1 MNFDFNFDN
10 LKNLSLQE
18 KLYITIAIF
27 IIFVI
32 FILIYN
38 MISYEPDLYS
48 KVEEF
53 IMATENLNLERL
65 LMITGGTFHENLV
78 KRKNTINDV
87 KNDISFQG
95 DILEFNIKILE
106 KQSYRAR
113 VEVSTKIRE
122 NLMGRPAT
130 NFKHI
135 FLLDFI
141 KTNNEWKIAK
151 VNTVNTEIVP

>member
-1 MNFDFNFDN
+1 VNFSIED

-27 IIFVI
+27 VIFVI

-38 MISYEPDLYS
+38 MVSYEPDLQS

-53 IMATENLNLERL
+53 IMATENLNTDKL
-65 LMITGGTFHENLV
+65 LAITGGTFHENLV
-78 KRKNTINDV
+78 KRNDTIKGVKRDV
-87 KNDISFQG
+87 SFRG
-95 DILEFNIKILE
+95 SIIEYNIKILE

-113 VEVSTKIRE
+113 VEVTAKIRE
-122 NLMGRPAT
+122 NLLGRPST

-141 KTNNEWKIAK
+141 KSHSEWKVAK
-151 VNTVNTEIVP
+151 VTTVNTEIVP